1 MGTAGRNAG
10 GGARMMEGFSDAPL
24 ALGELHGLRCW
35 HYRGPGRPVMGMS
48 WNAPGWQAGVNE
60 AACRAPAHVM
70 AAAGPGC
77 QSPPAR
83 ACPSGCGFWA
93 YWRPPARIKD
103 VQTVGGVAGVIR
115 GWGRTLR
122 GPVGFRCQK
131 AEIVAFTINPAWAL
145 SRMHLRAIGLAGRLS
160 PRTVA
165 AALGDYYG
173 VPVFSCLAAMLAEYP
188 VSQPA

>member
-1 MGTAGRNAG
+1 
-10 GGARMMEGFSDAPL
+10 MMEGFSDAAL
-24 ALGELHGLRCW
+24 AIGEVYGLRFW

-60 AACRAPAHVM
+60 AACRALAHVM
-70 AAAGPGC
+70 ASPAPGC
-77 QSPPAR
+77 RTAPDR

-103 VQTVGGVAGVIR
+103 VHTVGGVAGVIR

-122 GPVGFRCQK
+122 GPLGFRCQK

-145 SRMHLRAIGLAGRLS
+145 SRLHVRAFGLEGELS
-160 PRTVA
+160 PRTIA
-165 AALGDYYG
+165 AALTGYYG
-173 VPVFSCLAAMLAEYP
+173 VPVFPSLEAMLAECP